1 MNRSSIN
8 QLRRA
13 SRVALLSIIPGVST
27 LVPAPLLAES
37 WTPITASLQE
47 MATAEDAKPIWPG
60 GCSGVVVNRLN
71 GDVTVKVIGHGLWRS
86 QDQGKTWT
94 RLDKEII
101 SGRDETGWATSAD
114 QNAPLRLASFSLDG
128 TAGWTSD
135 GNEWKKFTD
144 LGRNWDYGSVDWG
157 AKVPKTIIAAKH
169 ETDPPGEVYVTSD
182 GGITWKQLSIYLQKD
197 RGQTSMVGAMGGDV
211 LIYSRGEGIQRSTD
225 LGETWTEVSK
235 MDPLTRI
242 PVLFDG
248 AHYLGTAMGLLV
260 SKDKGATWQ
269 VQGAPLDIWQ
279 GPFFG
284 RDEKEML
291 VVGESGIH
299 LTKDAG
305 ATWRRVADLKPKEGR
320 IPLHHR
326 LVWLLCMGSGERGCL
341 RVIDGEPGLQAV
353 AGGLDFPE
361 VSHAIDNPVS
371 VPVLVPNWSVSMP
384 RRWSMLT

>member
-1 MNRSSIN
+1 MKSRSI
-8 QLRRA
+8 QDPQHA
-13 SRVALLSIIPGVST
+13 SWLATLLIVVVITRIPS
-27 LVPAPLLAES
+27 PLLAES

-47 MATAEDAKPIWPG
+47 MATADDTKPIWPG

-71 GDVTVKVIGHGLWRS
+71 GDVTVKVVGHGLWRS
-86 QDQGKTWT
+86 SDQGKTWA

-114 QNAPLRLASFSLDG
+114 QNAPLRVASFSLDG

-157 AKVPKTIIAAKH
+157 ANVPKTIIAAKH

-182 GGITWKQLSIYLQKD
+182 GGISWKQLSIYLQKD

-248 AHYLGTAMGLLV
+248 THYLGTAMGLLV
-260 SKDKGATWQ
+260 SKDRGATWQ
-269 VQGAPLDIWQ
+269 VQGAPVDIWQ

-299 LTKDAG
+299 LREDAG
-305 ATWRRVADLKPKEGR
+305 ASWRRVADLKPKEGGFLFTTDWFGCYAWD
-320 IPLHHR
+320 P
-326 LVWLLCMGSGERGCL
+326 VNGVVYASSMG
-341 RVIDGEPGLQAV
+341 
-353 AGGLDFPE
+353 
-361 VSHAIDNPVS
+361 NPVFKLS
-371 VPVLVPNWSVSMP
+371 LGG
-384 RRWSMLT
+384 